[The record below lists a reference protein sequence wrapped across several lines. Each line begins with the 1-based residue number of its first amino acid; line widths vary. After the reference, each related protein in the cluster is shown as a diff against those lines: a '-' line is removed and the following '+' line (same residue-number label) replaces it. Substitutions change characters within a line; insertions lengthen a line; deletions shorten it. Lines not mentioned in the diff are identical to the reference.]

1 MYGLPVH
8 GQRTKTN
15 AKTCKKFNKI
25 KKILNNLVTNKKLN
39 NNKNMKNKN
48 STKKILKF

>member
-25 KKILNNLVTNKKLN
+25 NQIKSKQTHHIILLKKNIRTH
-39 NNKNMKNKN
+39 
-48 STKKILKF
+48 KIQ